1 MLNTLTLRG
10 FRGFASY
17 RLSGLARVN
26 LLVGENNSGKTSVLE
41 AVELL
46 ASGGDPRVL
55 YNSLRRRG
63 ERVTD
68 RVSDHLVDISHIF
81 HGHDLA
87 PGVNFALSSDN
98 SDNRKDTLKAE
109 ILSLEDVE
117 DKVRRMKE
125 WQMRRHFGRP
135 FGSDEDVM
143 PVFGMSI
150 KVPDGPQMLL
160 PGLPEREILLP
171 VMEEGTIGIGHGYAR
186 SIRNSRSGTPVQ
198 FLALDAFDPAS
209 MAEQWNTVLKEGLE
223 TEIVTDM
230 RLLQPDLDSIH
241 FLPRTRSGSDILLG
255 LENDRRRT
263 PIGTYGDGMRQLLA
277 LRLSFVGAA
286 NGVLLIDE
294 IDAGL
299 HWRVMEEMWQFVV
312 EVAKRLNVQVFATTH
327 SLDCIK
333 GLGSLLRNRP
343 DLEEQVSLQRV
354 TRSLAKAVRLQGDQV
369 RIAVKQDIE
378 VR

>member
-1 MLNTLTLRG
+1 MLHTLDLKR
-10 FRGFASY
+10 FRGFDSY

-26 LLVGENNSGKTSVLE
+26 LLVGENNCGKTSVLE

-46 ASGGDPRVL
+46 VSEGDPRVL

-68 RVSDHLVDISHIF
+68 RMRERLMDISHIF

-87 PGVNFALSSDN
+87 PGVSFELSSD
-98 SDNRKDTLKAE
+98 DGKGTLKVK
-109 ILSLEDVE
+109 ILSLEEVREEVE
-117 DKVRRMKE
+117 DKGRGMKRWWRR
-125 WQMRRHFGRP
+125 GP
-135 FGSDEDVM
+135 FEPDEDVA

-150 KVPDGPQMLL
+150 DMGVPESQT
-160 PGLPEREILLP
+160 LLP
-171 VMEEGTIGIGHGYAR
+171 VMEDGTIGIGYGY
-186 SIRNSRSGTPVQ
+186 SRSMRNGHSGTRVP
-198 FLALDAFDPAS
+198 FLTLDAFDPAS
-209 MAEQWNTVLKEGLE
+209 MTEQWNTVLKEGLE
-223 TEIVTDM
+223 AEIVTDM

-255 LENDRRRT
+255 LENDRRRA

-299 HWRVMEEMWQFVV
+299 HWTVMEEMWKLVV
-312 EVAKRLNVQVFATTH
+312 DVAERLNVQVFATTH
-327 SLDCIK
+327 SSDCLR
-333 GLGSLLRNRP
+333 GLGSLLGNRP
-343 DLEEQVSLQRV
+343 DLEKQVSLQRV
-354 TRSLAKAVRLQGDQV
+354 TQSLSKAVSLQGDQV
-369 RIAVKQDIE
+369 RIAMKQDIE

>member
-1 MLNTLTLRG
+1 MLNTLNLRG
-10 FRGFASY
+10 FRGFDSY

-26 LLVGENNSGKTSVLE
+26 LLVGKNNCGKTSVLE

-46 ASGGDPRVL
+46 VSEGDPRVL

-68 RVSDHLVDISHIF
+68 RMRERLMDISHIF
-81 HGHDLA
+81 HGHDPA
-87 PGVNFALSSDN
+87 PGVSFELSSDN
-98 SDNRKDTLKAE
+98 GKGTLKVK
-109 ILSLEDVE
+109 ILSLEEVREEVE
-117 DKVRRMKE
+117 DKGRGIKE
-125 WQMRRHFGRP
+125 WWTRRLFEP
-135 FGSDEDVM
+135 DEDVV

-150 KVPDGPQMLL
+150 DMGVP
-160 PGLPEREILLP
+160 ESRTTLLP
-171 VMEEGTIGIGHGYAR
+171 VMEEDGTIGIGYGYAR
-186 SIRNSRSGTPVQ
+186 PMRNGHSGTRVP

-223 TEIVTDM
+223 AEIVTDM
-230 RLLQPDLDSIH
+230 RVLQPDLVSIH

-255 LENDRRRT
+255 LENDRRRA

-299 HWRVMEEMWQFVV
+299 HWRVMEEMWKLVV
-312 EVAKRLNVQVFATTH
+312 DVAERLNVQVFATTH
-327 SLDCIK
+327 SSDCIR
-333 GLGSLLRNRP
+333 GLGSLLGNRP

-354 TRSLAKAVRLQGDQV
+354 TQSLSKAVSLQGDQV
-369 RIAVKQDIE
+369 RIAMKQDIE